1 MTRAAAADQA
11 RLLDLQDLDSTLS
24 RLDHRRRTLPEAAR
38 AAGLADRVA
47 TLEQD
52 AVIQRTRV
60 SDLDREV
67 ARAEREVEQVRA
79 RADRDRD
86 RLAAG
91 TGSSKDLMGLQ
102 HELETLAARQRDL
115 EDVELEVMER
125 RETDAERLAAV
136 EKELAETGAELA
148 EATAARDRVLGEVM
162 ADGRRVAGERA
173 STAAGIDSSL
183 VALYDKLRASRGG
196 VGAARL
202 AGGRCGGCHLDIPQS
217 DLAGIRALPA
227 DEVVRCEECGRILV
241 RTEAG

>member
-1 MTRAAAADQA
+1 VTRAPAADQA

-38 AAGLADRVA
+38 AAELTERVA

-52 AVIQRTRV
+52 AVILRTRV

-125 RETDAERLAAV
+125 REAEAGRLAAV
-136 EKELAETGAELA
+136 EKELEAVRGELA
-148 EATAARDRVLGEVM
+148 DVTAARDRALAEIMGE
-162 ADGRRVAGERA
+162 GRRVTGERA
-173 STAAGIDSSL
+173 STAAAIDAGL

-202 AGGRCGGCHLDIPQS
+202 SGGRCDGCHLDIPSS
-217 DLAGIRALPA
+217 DLAAIRALPA

-241 RTEAG
+241 RTETG